1 MSYWCDEHLVV
12 TVTGPAG
19 RRVISL
25 AQPFARVGSH
35 PASEVLLEGKAI
47 PTRCLYLHATPVG
60 VFCLYLDLHAG
71 DGNTSAGQRGRWL
84 APDED
89 LAIGPYRVRASLLT
103 AEAGDAVPTDGL
115 AVWGSAPRPL
125 PVLMVYVGDL
135 LKDKRRFRA
144 RLSPIGRRPQCALQL
159 KGQNV
164 SGFHCVLYWHEQQ
177 LWCIDLNASNG
188 TELNGSPIV
197 CSPVNIGDRLE
208 VGEFGLVFQ
217 RLSYGKAGIGKPQ
230 ATTGAP
236 RSTVQNEEA
245 EDDIPAPMPI
255 VAAAPAPPPALTP
268 QQTISPLALSVP
280 NREAEEAVRRAQELT
295 EELRAAEATRAAEQQ
310 QLRDKLNEE
319 VVRLAREREELHTTW
334 EHTSH
339 DLKSQISQLHDEAA
353 RLAAQRQA
361 LEQSRQEWQ
370 AERATIST
378 ELTRRSDQLGHL
390 EAELTA
396 ATALLNKKL
405 AAAETPPAPL
415 VAPVPV
421 TQEPSPEELARLE
434 EQRQL
439 RAELAAQVEQM
450 ARERQDLQ
458 ARWEQ
463 STDQLRSQIA
473 ELSSR
478 SQELLHERDSA
489 LQSRHEWETERAT
502 LAAQLARSSDQL
514 AHLEADL
521 TTATTLLAQKLAT
534 APPTPTEPSPEQ
546 AAQLHEQQ
554 RRQANL
560 EQEIEQM
567 AHERQALQARWE
579 QSTEELRGQVAELT
593 SQSEQ
598 LLRERDWAKQARHQ
612 WEAEHTQL
620 AEQLGRRTDQ
630 LARLEIE
637 LATVTASF
645 AEKLAVLETRATSP
659 QAIAQPA
666 TASQLIVAAPEQAAA
681 VTDQEP
687 IDLDEP
693 IDDEMEF
700 DSADPVSID
709 DTASDDDPVSAEDT
723 APAEQELASTT
734 EAPIADA
741 AMRTPAIASS
751 SSSEP
756 AHPQDSSEEL
766 AIDVVSAKKEADSDG
781 LSEKAEH
788 IAPPTSPSFTTPA
801 PLAFENRDRLPLFVS
816 DRLAELDQ
824 TDRRKQFFWWSAGG
838 IGVAAIIAI
847 AVTLWQWLF

>member
-1 MSYWCDEHLVV
+1 MSYWCDEQLVV

-25 AQPFARVGSH
+25 DKPFARVGSH
-35 PASEVLLEGKAI
+35 PKSEVLLEGKSI
-47 PTRCLYLHATPVG
+47 PTRCLYLHATPAG
-60 VFCLYLDLHAG
+60 VFCLFLDLHAN
-71 DGNTSAGQRGRWL
+71 DGNTSDGQRGRWL

-89 LAIGPYRVRASLLT
+89 LALGPYRVRASLLT

-125 PVLMVYVGDL
+125 PVLLVYVGDL

-164 SGFHCVLYWHEQQ
+164 SGFHCVLYWHDQQ

-188 TELNGSPIV
+188 TEINGA
-197 CSPVNIGDRLE
+197 PVDCARVMIGDRLE

-230 ATTGAP
+230 ATTAAA
-236 RSTVQNEEA
+236 RSLEQNEDEND
-245 EDDIPAPMPI
+245 ENPAPTPL
-255 VAAAPAPPPALTP
+255 VTAAPAPLSATAPLQTVAPPAL
-268 QQTISPLALSVP
+268 AVA
-280 NREAEEAVRRAQELT
+280 NRAAEEAARRAQELA
-295 EELRAAEATRAAEQQ
+295 EELRAAEAARTVEQQ

-319 VVRLAREREELHTTW
+319 VARLAQEREELHSTW

-339 DLKSQISQLHDEAA
+339 DLKSQIGQLHEEAT

-370 AERATIST
+370 AERAALAT

-390 EAELTA
+390 EAELAA
-396 ATALLNKKL
+396 ATALLNQKL
-405 AAAETPPAPL
+405 AAAQTPPVPL
-415 VAPVPV
+415 LAPVQTPP
-421 TQEPSPEELARLE
+421 TPSPEELARLE

-450 ARERQDLQ
+450 ARERQELQ

-463 STDQLRSQIA
+463 STDQLRSQLA

-478 SQELLHERDSA
+478 SQELLHERDTA
-489 LQSRHEWETERAT
+489 LQSRHEWETERAK
-502 LAAQLARSSDQL
+502 LAAQLAKSSDQL

-521 TTATTLLAQKLAT
+521 KTATTLLAQKLA
-534 APPTPTEPSPEQ
+534 AVPSTPAQPSPEQ
-546 AAQLHEQQ
+546 LTQLHEQE
-554 RRQANL
+554 RRQADL
-560 EQEIEQM
+560 EQEIKQL

-579 QSTEELRGQVAELT
+579 QSTEELRDQVAQLT
-593 SQSEQ
+593 TQSEQ
-598 LLRERDWAKQARHQ
+598 LLRERDGAQESRIQ
-612 WEAEHTQL
+612 WEAEHARL
-620 AEQLGRRTDQ
+620 AAQLGERSDQ
-630 LARLEIE
+630 LARLESE

-645 AEKLAVLETRATSP
+645 AGKLAALESQAASSP
-659 QAIAQPA
+659 AIAPPA
-666 TASQLIVAAPEQAAA
+666 DAPPFSLAAPQPTAV
-681 VTDQEP
+681 VTDQQP
-687 IDLDEP
+687 VRIAEP
-693 IDDEMEF
+693 IDDALES
-700 DSADPVSID
+700 DSAEPVCAD
-709 DTASDDDPVSAEDT
+709 EHETAA
-723 APAEQELASTT
+723 AK
-734 EAPIADA
+734 EAPLDVA
-741 AMRTPAIASS
+741 AIRTPATASS

-756 AHPQDSSEEL
+756 AQPPDGSEAL
-766 AIDVVSAKKEADSDG
+766 AIDVASTPEDAHSDR
-781 LSEKAEH
+781 LTKQPAPH
-788 IAPPTSPSFTTPA
+788 IAPAASPGFSAPV
-801 PLAFENRDRLPLFVS
+801 PLAFADRDRLPLLVS
-816 DRLAELDQ
+816 DRLVELDQ
-824 TDRRKQFFWWSAGG
+824 TDRRRQILWWSAGG